1 MESDSTPQSRMTG
14 EMRGDRKRARAAAT
28 TARREAQEKLS
39 QELSTP
45 PATSADAALRWDE
58 FYKTKPSLFKD
69 RHLLRAEFPEMMSEH
84 ARDNPREHVP
94 PLQPA
99 PSDAPL
105 PRDPHC
111 DLTLVEAG
119 CGVGNGIFPV
129 LRANY
134 RLFAYAFDYSAK
146 AVDIVKKN
154 EEYRTDRMKA
164 FQADLS
170 NPGSYINVIKKEMPE
185 GTDFVTALW
194 TLSAL
199 PPGEQQRAAATGLA
213 SLLKTGGL
221 LFVRDY
227 AEGDMREVKFTQ
239 RGQGVEC
246 VEGSGRL
253 FLRGDGTFAYFF
265 EAEELRKLLE
275 ASGLICETCEYVDRE
290 VYNRKEQMLMRRRWI
305 HAKFRKKA

>member
-1 MESDSTPQSRMTG
+1 MEGDSTQCRKSG

-28 TARREAQEKLS
+28 TARREAQENLRQQLS
-39 QELSTP
+39 AP
-45 PATSADAALRWDE
+45 PATSADAALRWDQ
-58 FYKTKPSLFKD
+58 FYTTKPSLFKD
-69 RHLLRAEFPEMMSEH
+69 RHLLRAEFPEMMSQH
-84 ARDNPREHVP
+84 ARENPREHVP
-94 PLQPA
+94 PLKPA
-99 PSDAPL
+99 PSNAL
-105 PRDPHC
+105 PRDTHC

-129 LRANY
+129 LRAND
-134 RLFAYAFDYSAK
+134 RLFAYAFDYSVK

-154 EEYRTDRMKA
+154 EEYRTDRVKA

-170 NPGSYINVIKKEMPE
+170 NAESYVNVIKKELPE

-213 SLLKTGGL
+213 SLLKAGGL

-227 AEGDMREVKFTQ
+227 AAGDMREVKFTQ
-239 RGQGVEC
+239 RGQAVEC
-246 VEGSGRL
+246 VESSGRL

-265 EAEELRKLLE
+265 EVEEMRKLLE
-275 ASGLICETCEYVDRE
+275 AVGLICETCEYVNRE
-290 VYNRKEQMLMRRRWI
+290 VRNRKEDMLMRRRWI
-305 HAKFRKKA
+305 HAKFRKL